1 MPTAPANGIELYY
14 ETFGDRD
21 DEPLL
26 LVNGLGSQCI
36 SYEPDFCNAF
46 VDRGF
51 FVIRFDNRDVGF
63 STKIDTPH
71 LDFGPLLAK
80 AFAGERVEA
89 PYLLSDMAADAVGV
103 LDHLGIDS
111 AHIVGM
117 SMGGMIVQTIAVE
130 HPERVRTMTSIMSTT
145 GDRDVGTSS
154 PEASSLLLAPPAR
167 SRDEYIANYL
177 DQWKILSGP
186 VYYDEERFRTRA
198 GAAYDRCYFP
208 PGTGRQLLGII
219 ASGSR
224 SEELRKIDIP
234 TLVIHGKI
242 DPLVTISGGE
252 RTAEVIP
259 GAELLVFDDM
269 GHDLPPALWP
279 QYVEAITNHASHD
292 PAFPGHAGRV

>member
-1 MPTAPANGIELYY
+1 MPTAPANGIEIYY

-21 DEPLL
+21 GEPLL

-51 FVIRFDNRDVGF
+51 FVIRFDNRDVGY

-71 LDFGPLLAK
+71 LDFQPLLAK

-89 PYLLSDMAADAVGV
+89 PYVLSDMAADAVGL
-103 LDHLGIDS
+103 LDHLGIES

-130 HPERVRTMTSIMSTT
+130 HPGRVRTMTSIMSNT
-145 GDRDVGTSS
+145 GDRDVGTST
-154 PEASSLLLAPPAR
+154 PEAGAVLVAPPAK

-177 DQWKILSGP
+177 EQWKILSGP
-186 VYYDEERFRTRA
+186 VYYDEERFRRRG

-224 SEELRKIDIP
+224 SKELRSLDIP

-242 DPLVTISGGE
+242 DPLVTISAGE

-259 GAELLVFDDM
+259 GAQLLVFDDM

-279 QYVEAITNHASHD
+279 QYVEAITNHASGMRSN
-292 PAFPGHAGRV
+292 A

>member
-1 MPTAPANGIELYY
+1 MPTAPANGLEIYY

-21 DEPLL
+21 GEPLL

-71 LDFGPLLAK
+71 IDFGPLLAK
-80 AFAGERVEA
+80 AFAGEPVEA
-89 PYLLSDMAADAVGV
+89 PYVLSDMADDTVGL

-111 AHIVGM
+111 AHVVGM
-117 SMGGMIVQTIAVE
+117 SMGGMIVQTLAVE
-130 HPERVRTMTSIMSTT
+130 HLERVRTMTSIMSTT
-145 GDRDVGTSS
+145 GDRDVGTSTR
-154 PEASSLLLAPPAR
+154 EAAAVLVAPPAK

-177 DQWKILSGP
+177 EQWKILSGP
-186 VYYDEERFRTRA
+186 VYYDESRFRTRG

-208 PGTGRQLLGII
+208 AGTGRQLLGIL

-224 SEELRKIDIP
+224 GNELRTLDIP
-234 TLVIHGKI
+234 TLVIHGRI

-259 GAELLVFDDM
+259 GAKLLVFDEM

-279 QYVEAITNHASHD
+279 QYVEAITNHASETRST
-292 PAFPGHAGRV
+292 A

>member
-1 MPTAPANGIELYY
+1 MPTAPANGIEIYY

-21 DEPLL
+21 GEPLL

-63 STKIDTPH
+63 STKIDTPQ
-71 LDFGPLLAK
+71 LDFQPLLAK

-89 PYLLSDMAADAVGV
+89 PYLLSDMAADAVGL

-145 GDRDVGTSS
+145 GDRDVGTSTS
-154 PEASSLLLAPPAR
+154 EAAAVLVAPPAK

-177 DQWKILSGP
+177 EQWKILSGP
-186 VYYDEERFRTRA
+186 VYYDEARFTRRA

-208 PGTGRQLLGII
+208 VGTGRQLLGII

-224 SEELRKIDIP
+224 TEELRGLDIP
-234 TLVIHGKI
+234 TLVIHGRI
-242 DPLVTISGGE
+242 DPLVTLSGGE

-259 GAELLVFDDM
+259 DAELVVFDDM

-279 QYVEAITNHASHD
+279 QYVEAITNHASGMRST
-292 PAFPGHAGRV
+292 A

>member
-1 MPTAPANGIELYY
+1 MPTAPANGIEIYY

-21 DEPLL
+21 GEPLL

-51 FVIRFDNRDVGF
+51 FVIRFDNRDVGL

-71 LDFGPLLAK
+71 LDFQRLLAK

-89 PYLLSDMAADAVGV
+89 PYLLSDMAADAVGL

-117 SMGGMIVQTIAVE
+117 SMGGMVVQTIAVE
-130 HPERVRTMTSIMSTT
+130 YPERVRTMTSIMSTT
-145 GDRDVGTSS
+145 GDRDVGTSES
-154 PEASSLLLAPPAR
+154 EAAAVLVAPPAK
-167 SRDEYIANYL
+167 SQDEYMANYL
-177 DQWKILSGP
+177 EQWKILAGP
-186 VYYDEERFRTRA
+186 VYYDEARFRRR
-198 GAAYDRCYFP
+198 GAAAYERCYFP

-224 SEELRKIDIP
+224 SKELRSIDIP

-242 DPLVTISGGE
+242 DPLVTLSGGE

-259 GAELLVFDDM
+259 GAELLVFEDM

-279 QYVEAITNHASHD
+279 QYVEAITNHANGTRSKE
-292 PAFPGHAGRV
+292 

>member
-1 MPTAPANGIELYY
+1 MPTAPANGLEIYY

-21 DEPLL
+21 GEPLL

-71 LDFGPLLAK
+71 IDFGPLLAK
-80 AFAGERVEA
+80 AFAGEPVEA
-89 PYLLSDMAADAVGV
+89 PYVLSDMAHDTVGL

-111 AHIVGM
+111 AHVVGM
-117 SMGGMIVQTIAVE
+117 SMGGMIVQTLAVE

-145 GDRDVGTSS
+145 GDRDVGTSTR
-154 PEASSLLLAPPAR
+154 EAAAVLVAPPAK

-177 DQWKILSGP
+177 EQWKILSGP
-186 VYYDEERFRTRA
+186 VYYDESRFRTRG

-208 PGTGRQLLGII
+208 AGTGRQLLGIL

-224 SEELRKIDIP
+224 GNELRTLDIP
-234 TLVIHGKI
+234 TLVIHGRI

-259 GAELLVFDDM
+259 GAKLLVFDEM

-279 QYVEAITNHASHD
+279 QYVEAITNHASETRST
-292 PAFPGHAGRV
+292 A

>member
-1 MPTAPANGIELYY
+1 MPTAPVNGLDIYY

-21 DEPLL
+21 GEPLL

-36 SYEPDFCNAF
+36 SYEPDFCNSF

-71 LDFGPLLAK
+71 IDFGPLLAK

-89 PYLLSDMAADAVGV
+89 PYVLSDMAADAVGL
-103 LDHLGIDS
+103 LDHLGIES

-145 GDRDVGTSS
+145 GDRDVGTAA
-154 PEASSLLLAPPAR
+154 PEASAVLLAPPAK

-177 DQWKILSGP
+177 EQWKILSGP
-186 VYYDEERFRTRA
+186 VYYDEARFRRRG

-208 PGTGRQLLGII
+208 AGTGRQLLGII

-224 SEELRKIDIP
+224 SNELRTLDIP

-242 DPLVTISGGE
+242 DPLVTLNGGE

-259 GAELLVFDDM
+259 GAKLLVFDDM

-279 QYVEAITNHASHD
+279 QYVEAITNHASETRST
-292 PAFPGHAGRV
+292 A